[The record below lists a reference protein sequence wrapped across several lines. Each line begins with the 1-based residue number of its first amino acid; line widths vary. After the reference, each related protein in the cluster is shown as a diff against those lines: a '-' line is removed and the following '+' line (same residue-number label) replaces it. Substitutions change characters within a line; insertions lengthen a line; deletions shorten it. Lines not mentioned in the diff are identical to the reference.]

1 MFLLWMVI
9 SHGGQK
15 SAKMLAVILFIIFK
29 FLQSLKYLD
38 KVEIYI
44 IGLYPAELVE
54 VGWIG
59 GKVQSSEL

>member
-1 MFLLWMVI
+1 MVI

-54 VGWIG
+54 VG
-59 GKVQSSEL
+59 